1 MNLNKNLIE
10 NIYKKMS
17 LIRNYELKIIQ
28 EYPKNLMRCPVHLSI
43 GQEAIPSGIFEAM
56 SNRDICMSNH
66 RAHAHYLAKGC
77 NVLEMT
83 NEIYGKKDGCSG
95 GKGGSMHLIDLNKN
109 FYGSTPIVASTI
121 PILTG
126 IAFGDK
132 LKKINDRICIVF
144 FGDGAFE
151 SGNFHETIN
160 FASTNKLKVLF
171 ICENNFYSVYSSLK
185 ERQPTNNNISKY
197 AKSHKIESLRIDG
210 NKADEIYKVAKS
222 VRSNIIKKSSPIL
235 IELLTYRHFEHCGPN
250 KDDQLGYRDKKELN
264 KWLKRCP
271 IEYFKAKYSGLL
283 KNFENIDRN
292 NIKFINQIFNKSISN
307 PYPKKTDLN
316 KNLYAI

>member
-1 MNLNKNLIE
+1 MDYHIK

-56 SNRDICMSNH
+56 TGKDVCMSNH

-77 NVLEMT
+77 NALKMT
-83 NEIYGKKDGCSG
+83 NEIYGKKDGCCG

-151 SGNFHETIN
+151 SGNFHETLN

-171 ICENNFYSVYSSLK
+171 VCENNFYSVYSSLK
-185 ERQPTNNNISKY
+185 ERQPQNNNISKY
-197 AKSHKIESLRIDG
+197 ATSHKIKSLRIDG
-210 NKADEIYKVAKS
+210 NKADEIFKATKLIRAKM
-222 VRSNIIKKSSPIL
+222 IKESSPFL
-235 IELLTYRHFEHCGPN
+235 IELLTYRHYEHCGPN
-250 KDDQLGYRDKKELN
+250 KDDQLGYRKKNEIN
-264 KWLKRCP
+264 KWMNKCP
-271 IEYFKAKYSGLL
+271 IEYFKVKYP
-283 KNFENIDRN
+283 NFNKKFKEIDN
-292 NIKFINQIFNKSISN
+292 KNIKMINEIFDKSVSS
-307 PYPKKTDLN
+307 PYPKKIDLN